1 MEYDRNTG
9 QYSSGD
15 DDIRIRVPGF
25 RGTETI
31 EELSQTGLLD
41 LPYFNDLVK
50 YFVDRGYERGKSIGG
65 APYDWRYGPGKLNAC
80 IIDTN
85 GCLMT

>member
-15 DDIRIRVPGF
+15 DDISIQVPGF
-25 RGTETI
+25 GDTETI

-41 LPYFNDLVK
+41 LPYFDALVK
-50 YFVDRGYERGKSIGG
+50 YFVDRGYERDKSIRG